1 MAGNDSVEND
11 IFGEEPTGA
20 EQTRP
25 ESQGSLLARVAHL
38 AIGTALVATD
48 MVDQGVATALEV
60 NRRVLATAERIARP
74 VLAPLDALGVTSLVR
89 QRVET
94 VTTTVDLVVG
104 RLEEKGR
111 TGLLAG
117 DSISA
122 DVVGG
127 VIDNV
132 IAYLK
137 QNSEVNQ
144 LIDAQIERL
153 MPVLAESPA
162 VQSLVRA
169 QVEAILPQLIED
181 GAIQQLIR
189 AQASQYLAYLLE
201 NPDQLVPLVRQQGDI
216 YIDYL
221 NEHPAEVQTLV
232 QGQSLSLAG
241 QVRDE
246 VRERTVTGD
255 AVVDAIVRS
264 ILRLKPREDLPPPP
278 AEVQRRAESGKL
290 ASDFVKG
297 RSNGNA

>member
-1 MAGNDSVEND
+1 LPDNDSVEND
-11 IFGEEPTGA
+11 ISGAEPTEI
-20 EQTRP
+20 EQTKP
-25 ESQGSLLARVAHL
+25 GSQGSLLARVAHL
-38 AIGTALVATD
+38 TIGTALIATD
-48 MVDQGVATALEV
+48 LLDQGVTAAFEV
-60 NRRVLATAERIARP
+60 NRRVLIAAERVARP
-74 VLAPLDALGVTSLVR
+74 VLAPLDSLGVTSLVR

-94 VTTTVDLVVG
+94 VTTTVELVVG
-104 RLEEKGR
+104 GLEEKGR
-111 TGLLAG
+111 TGLLVG

-169 QVEAILPQLIED
+169 QVEAVLPQLVED
-181 GAIQQLIR
+181 EAVQSLIR
-189 AQASQYLAYLLE
+189 AQAAQYLAHLLE
-201 NPDQLVPLVRQQGDI
+201 HPEQLIPLIRQQGDI

-221 NEHPAEVQTLV
+221 NEHPMEVQTLV

-241 QVRDE
+241 QMRDE
-246 VRERTVTGD
+246 MRERTVTGD
-255 AVVDAIVRS
+255 SVVDAIVRS
-264 ILRLKPREDLPPPP
+264 ILRLKPREELPPPP

-297 RSNGNA
+297 RTNGNA